1 MVVKIIKLGLLM
13 LSNLGYWEFFRSK
26 SKLNVYFLP
35 AFTIAAQF
43 LVLFAAGLTNL
54 LAEGAYA
61 IWVKTLPYS
70 TACAAGGYGDS
81 GCLHRKNCV
90 LFFGH

>member
-61 IWVKTLPYS
+61 IYFLGLALFLAALGREKGALLKPYRNW
-70 TACAAGGYGDS
+70 GYG
-81 GCLHRKNCV
+81 LP
-90 LFFGH
+90 